1 MTKQQNIQK
10 ILNKYLLLAMI
21 VITTVFT
28 CLFCILEYQSQYK
41 MVNNEMERTTQA
53 IAEDI
58 DLQIKQMD
66 TVCLNTINS
75 TIVKENF
82 SDYIKNK
89 AKSPYQVMKYKE
101 NLANTLTSI
110 KGVDDSIRQ
119 VNIFDRDTTGYGCG
133 NYTGPIT
140 KEVSKLVW
148 YEDATTANGRLSLLI
163 PTTNPLFSI
172 KSGADSGQIYFP
184 LVRMY
189 FNEFHLPVGYVE
201 VLKYY
206 DVLFERAFHSSDN
219 LDVVIQNSTG
229 DIIYPLY
236 PSDEQRKS
244 FSKYSVN
251 GNERIHYY
259 SALTKYSNFTI
270 TTTVESSTLFAP
282 IYERLVMILLLFIFA
297 LLACYQ
303 IASILSKRLSAPI
316 KAIYHQLQEKDFNNN
331 LEELV
336 LPDSHIIEIEKLKN
350 SLNDSLRSRKESME
364 TMMVLKEQEM
374 QAKMLALQSQM
385 NPHFLYNSLNTIG
398 AMAEEGLN
406 EPISEMCRYIT
417 SILRYISSDA
427 EQTSS
432 VEGELEQC
440 DLYLKCLSL
449 RYGDTLSYKF
459 DIEDELLDY
468 AVPKL
473 CIQLLVE
480 NAAKFTTTTSPPWKI
495 EIFGRALDEYWY
507 VEVRDNGPGFDAAT
521 AKKLREQMDEILA
534 TGLLPSL
541 EINGMGIL
549 NIFIRLYLINGIPFI
564 FDFGNL
570 ETVGAFVRIG
580 GTYEDKTTD

>member
-1 MTKQQNIQK
+1 
-10 ILNKYLLLAMI
+10 MI
-21 VITTVFT
+21 IITTVFT
-28 CLFCILEYQSQYK
+28 CLFSFLEYQSQYTTLNK
-41 MVNNEMERTTQA
+41 EMERTCQA

-58 DLQIKQMD
+58 DLQTKQMD

-82 SDYIKNK
+82 KEYSTH
-89 AKSPYQVMKYKE
+89 KSADPYEVMKYKE

-119 VNIFDRDTTGYGCG
+119 VNIYDRKTTGYGCG

-140 KEVSKLVW
+140 KDVPKIVW
-148 YEDATTANGRLSLLI
+148 YDNATQANGLISLYI
-163 PTTNPLFSI
+163 PTINPLFSF
-172 KSGADSGQIYFP
+172 KSGADTGQIYFP

-189 FNEFHLPVGYVE
+189 YNEFHLPIGYVE

-206 DVLFERAFHSSDN
+206 DVFFERALNSDQDI
-219 LDVVIQNSTG
+219 DVVIQNKEG

-236 PSDEQRKS
+236 PSDNQRKAFNKS
-244 FSKYSVN
+244 
-251 GNERIHYY
+251 GNKREKNIHYY
-259 SALTKYSNFTI
+259 SADTKYSLFTV
-270 TTTVESSTLFAP
+270 TTTVENSTLLAP
-282 IYERLVMILLLFIFA
+282 IYKRLGMILILFLFA
-297 LLACYQ
+297 LIVCYQ
-303 IASILSKRLSAPI
+303 IARLLSKRLSAPI
-316 KAIYHQLQEKDFNNN
+316 KDIYHQLRTRDFNDN
-331 LEELV
+331 LEELL
-336 LPDSHIIEIEKLKN
+336 LPDSHIIEIEKLKD
-350 SLNDSLRSRKESME
+350 SFNDSLRQRKKYMYA
-364 TMMVLKEQEM
+364 MMVLTKQEM

-406 EPISEMCRYIT
+406 EPISQMCRYIT
-417 SILRYISSDA
+417 SILRYISSDTK
-427 EQTSS
+427 QTSS
-432 VEGELEQC
+432 VEEELEQS
-440 DLYLKCLSL
+440 DLYLKCLTL
-449 RYGDTLSYKF
+449 RYGDSLTYNF
-459 DIEDELLDY
+459 DIEDALLDY
-468 AVPKL
+468 SIPKL

-480 NAAKFTTTTSPPWKI
+480 NAAKYTTTTLPPWNI
-495 EIFGRALDEYWY
+495 EIIGRSLEDYWY
-507 VEVRDNGPGFDAAT
+507 LEVRDDGPGFDEAT
-521 AKKLREQMDEILA
+521 SVKLREKMDEILE

-580 GTYEDKTTD
+580 GTYEDQTKN